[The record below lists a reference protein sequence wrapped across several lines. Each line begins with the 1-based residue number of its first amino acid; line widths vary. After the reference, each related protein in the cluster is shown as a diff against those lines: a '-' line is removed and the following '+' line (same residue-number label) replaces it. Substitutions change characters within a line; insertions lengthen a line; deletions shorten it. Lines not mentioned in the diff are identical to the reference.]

1 MIDPARPLAL
11 VAGAG
16 HLPELVAASLDRARR
31 PFRILAVR
39 GFTERAM
46 RRRAD
51 AVVDLLDIPG
61 TLRILRE
68 WAPAAV
74 VPAGGVTRP
83 SPAALLN
90 AAHAVRNRDIL
101 KSLAGGDD
109 RLLRAVLSLLEENGH
124 RVLGVHEVAPDLLG
138 RLGRL
143 GKVEPDSDATLS
155 IATGRAMLG
164 ALSPF
169 DVGQAA
175 VVAGERVIAVEG
187 PEGTD
192 RMLARAR
199 ALNRKPFGRG
209 TPAKGTVLVKLP
221 KLGQDLRIDLP
232 AIGPRTVRR
241 AAEAGC
247 AGIAI
252 GAGHTLV
259 IDGEATVAAA
269 DAAGLFLIG
278 VEVAP

>member
-1 MIDPARPLAL
+1 M
-11 VAGAG
+11 
-16 HLPELVAASLDRARR
+16 
-31 PFRILAVR
+31 
-39 GFTERAM
+39 
-46 RRRAD
+46 
-51 AVVDLLDIPG
+51 
-61 TLRILRE
+61 
-68 WAPAAV
+68 
-74 VPAGGVTRP
+74 
-83 SPAALLN
+83 
-90 AAHAVRNRDIL
+90 
-101 KSLAGGDD
+101 
-109 RLLRAVLSLLEENGH
+109 
-124 RVLGVHEVAPDLLG
+124 
-138 RLGRL
+138 
-143 GKVEPDSDATLS
+143 
-155 IATGRAMLG
+155 
-164 ALSPF
+164 
-169 DVGQAA
+169 
-175 VVAGERVIAVEG
+175 VAGERVIAVEG

-209 TPAKGTVLVKLP
+209 APAKGTVLVKLP

-259 IDGEATVAAA
+259 IDAERTVAAA

>member
-61 TLRILRE
+61 TLRILKE

-138 RLGRL
+138 RLSVSAGSSRNPTPPSRSP
-143 GKVEPDSDATLS
+143 PDVPC
-155 IATGRAMLG
+155 
-164 ALSPF
+164 SP
-169 DVGQAA
+169 
-175 VVAGERVIAVEG
+175 
-187 PEGTD
+187 P
-192 RMLARAR
+192 
-199 ALNRKPFGRG
+199 
-209 TPAKGTVLVKLP
+209 
-221 KLGQDLRIDLP
+221 
-232 AIGPRTVRR
+232 
-241 AAEAGC
+241 
-247 AGIAI
+247 
-252 GAGHTLV
+252 
-259 IDGEATVAAA
+259 
-269 DAAGLFLIG
+269 
-278 VEVAP
+278 